1 MDLVNLKLGLG
12 NGRRRGRMME
22 GKRVKGGV
30 RNGRV
35 RRVGRSVGEQNEGHR
50 GRGRGRGFKR
60 VGTAE

>member
-1 MDLVNLKLGLG
+1 MNLVNLKLGLG

-35 RRVGRSVGEQNEGHR
+35 RRVGRSVGEQNEGYR
-50 GRGRGRGFKR
+50 GR
-60 VGTAE
+60 